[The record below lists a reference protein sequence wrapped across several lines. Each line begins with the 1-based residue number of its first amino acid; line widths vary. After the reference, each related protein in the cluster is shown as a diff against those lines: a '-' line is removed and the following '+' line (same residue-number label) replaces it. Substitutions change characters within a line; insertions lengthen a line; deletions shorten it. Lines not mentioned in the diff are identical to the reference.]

1 MTGLSVNRTSSCHS
15 ANAKLTMKISKTE
28 HTQRCFDRGWT
39 NTQGVAG
46 EVTKRRPNRVRT
58 PQTPETTCRSLLPS
72 HSHWLSLTLTHSQH
86 SAWSR
91 ASVRL
96 IAGFSAADSDS
107 DSNSVLGG
115 TFGINTS
122 ASELSSTFVIPIL
135 LQATRCAI
143 CSVKGLFAQ
152 LYRRSWYSSQYT
164 RAQHVP
170 ENICASDF

>member
-1 MTGLSVNRTSSCHS
+1 MPNWPWKSRKQSTHTRTAMFWQGLDQHPRCCRWSDKATPQPS
-15 ANAKLTMKISKTE
+15 ANTSDTRDHMQIGTS
-28 HTQRCFDRGWT
+28 
-39 NTQGVAG
+39 
-46 EVTKRRPNRVRT
+46 
-58 PQTPETTCRSLLPS
+58 
-72 HSHWLSLTLTHSQH
+72 LSLSLALARPHSLTQH

-96 IAGFSAADSDS
+96 IAGVSAADSDS

-122 ASELSSTFVIPIL
+122 ASELSSTFVISIL
-135 LQATRCAI
+135 LQATRRAI